1 MIIYS
6 DGQFVSDSEPLF
18 SVDNRAFQYGDGIF
32 ETMLGKNNS
41 IQYFSD
47 HFARL
52 QKSMEC
58 MELTN
63 EVCSNETE
71 LQNIIHELIKRNEYG
86 PNVRIKLVVHRN
98 WGGLYAPES
107 TNGILTILVKEHTP
121 AIHSSKAY
129 VVFSDDVRNHY
140 HKGSMFKLLSS
151 GRYVLAGLEMKRRK
165 ANDIIITDIDGNV
178 SECLQA
184 NIFWIKNNVV
194 YTPGIETGCI
204 DGIMRKQ
211 IQQYCAVNN
220 IEFKTGFYN
229 ITALEQSDI
238 VFAGNIAGLTPFEQ
252 IEKVKFRIENELFDK
267 LKKHLIC

>member
-6 DGQFVSDSEPLF
+6 NEQFISDTAPIF
-18 SVDNRAFQYGDGIF
+18 TVDNRGFHYGDGIF
-32 ETMLGKNNS
+32 ETMLCKNNI

-58 MELTN
+58 LELTN
-63 EVCSNETE
+63 EICSNETE
-71 LQNIIHELIKRNEYG
+71 LKNIIDQLIKKNEYG
-86 PNVRIKLVVHRN
+86 ANVRIKLMVHRN

-107 TNGILTILVKEHTP
+107 NNGILTVLVKEHTP
-121 AIHSSKAY
+121 STHVSKEY
-129 VVFSDDVRNHY
+129 VIFSDDLRNHY

-165 ANDIIITDIDGNV
+165 ANDIIVTDIDGNV

-184 NIFWIKNNVV
+184 NLFWIKNNTI

-220 IEFKTGFYN
+220 IEFKTGFFN
-229 ITALEQSDI
+229 ITALENSDI

-267 LKKHLIC
+267 LRQNV

>member
-6 DGQFVSDSEPLF
+6 NEQFVSDAAPVF
-18 SVDNRAFQYGDGIF
+18 TVDNRAFHYGDGIF
-32 ETMLGKNNS
+32 ETMLCKNNT

-63 EVCSNETE
+63 DVCSNESE
-71 LQNIIHELIKRNEYG
+71 LKDLIFELIKKNEYG
-86 PNVRIKLVVHRN
+86 TDVRIKVMVHRN

-107 TNGILTILVKEHTP
+107 TDGTVTILAKEYISRNP
-121 AIHSSKAY
+121 SSKEY

-151 GRYVLAGLEMKRRK
+151 GRYVIAGLEMKRKK
-165 ANDIIITDIDGNV
+165 ANDIIITDIDGNI

-184 NIFWIKNNVV
+184 NLFWIKNNTI

-204 DGIMRKQ
+204 EGIMRKQ
-211 IQQYCAVNN
+211 IQQYCAINN

-229 ITALEQSDI
+229 ITELQTSDI
-238 VFAGNIAGLTPFEQ
+238 IFAGNIAGLTPFEQ
-252 IEKVKFRIENELFDK
+252 IEKVKFRIENELFDT
-267 LKKHLIC
+267 LKQNI

>member
-6 DGQFVSDSEPLF
+6 NGQFIPDSEALF
-18 SVDNRAFQYGDGIF
+18 TIDNRAFQYGDGVF
-32 ETMLGKNNS
+32 ETMLYKNNS
-41 IQYFSD
+41 IRYFSD
-47 HFARL
+47 HFSRL
-52 QKSMEC
+52 QKSMAC

-63 EVCSNETE
+63 EICSNETE
-71 LQNIIHELIKRNEYG
+71 LENIIHELIKKNGYG
-86 PNVRIKLVVHRN
+86 ADVRIKLMVHRN

-107 TNGILTILVKEHTP
+107 TNGILTVLVKEHI
-121 AIHSSKAY
+121 ASNQISKEY

-140 HKGSMFKLLSS
+140 YKGSMYKLLSS

-184 NIFWIKNNVV
+184 NLFWIKNNTI

-204 DGIMRKQ
+204 DGVMRKQ
-211 IQQYCAVNN
+211 IQQYCAVTN

-229 ITALEQSDI
+229 ITELEKSDI
-238 VFAGNIAGLTPFEQ
+238 VFAGNVAGLTPFAQ
-252 IEKVKFRIENELFDK
+252 IEKVKFRTEHELFDK
-267 LKKHLIC
+267 LKKHLT

>member
-6 DGQFVSDSEPLF
+6 NGQFVSDNEAIF
-18 SVDNRAFQYGDGIF
+18 TADNRAFQYGDGIF
-32 ETMLGKNNS
+32 ETMLCKNNS

-47 HFARL
+47 HFTRL
-52 QKSMEC
+52 QKSMAC
-58 MELTN
+58 MDLTN
-63 EVCSNETE
+63 AVCSNENE
-71 LQNIIHELIKRNEYG
+71 LKNIIYELIKKNEYG
-86 PNVRIKLVVHRN
+86 PNVRIKLMVHRDS
-98 WGGLYAPES
+98 GGLYAPES
-107 TNGILTILVKEHTP
+107 TNGMLTLLTKEYTP
-121 AIHSSKAY
+121 AIHVSKEY
-129 VVFSDDVRNHY
+129 VVFSDDVRNQY
-140 HKGSMFKLLSS
+140 HKASMYKLLSS

-184 NIFWIKNNVV
+184 NLFWIKNNTI

-229 ITALEQSDI
+229 ITELEKSDI
-238 VFAGNIAGLTPFEQ
+238 VFSGNIAGLVPFAQ

-267 LKKHLIC
+267 LIQNL

>member
-1 MIIYS
+1 MILYS
-6 DGQFVSDSEPLF
+6 NGQFVSDTEAIF
-18 SVDNRAFQYGDGIF
+18 TADNRAFQYGDGIF
-32 ETMLGKNNS
+32 ETMLCKNNA
-41 IQYFSD
+41 IQYFAD

-52 QKSMEC
+52 QKSMAC
-58 MELTN
+58 LELTN
-63 EVCSNETE
+63 TICSNETE
-71 LQNIIHELIKRNEYG
+71 LKDLIYELIKKNEYG
-86 PNVRIKLVVHRN
+86 PNVRIKLMLHRD

-107 TNGILTILVKEHTP
+107 TTGVLTLLAKEHVP
-121 AIHSSKAY
+121 SAQLSKEY

-140 HKGSMFKLLSS
+140 HKGSMYKLLSS
-151 GRYVLAGLEMKRRK
+151 GRYVLAGLEMKRKK

-184 NIFWIKNNVV
+184 NIFWIKNNTI

-229 ITALEQSDI
+229 ITELEKSDI
-238 VFAGNIAGLTPFEQ
+238 VFSGNVAGLTPFEQ
-252 IEKVKFRIENELFDK
+252 IEKVKFRIENELFDT
-267 LKKHLIC
+267 LKKHLT

>member
-6 DGQFVSDSEPLF
+6 NDQFISDAAPVF
-18 SVDNRAFQYGDGIF
+18 TVDNRAFHYGDGIF
-32 ETMLGKNNS
+32 ETMLCKNNT

-47 HFARL
+47 HFERL
-52 QKSMEC
+52 QKSMTC

-63 EVCSNETE
+63 EICSNETE
-71 LQNIIHELIKRNEYG
+71 LKNIIHELIKRNEYG
-86 PNVRIKLVVHRN
+86 PNVRIKLMVHRN

-107 TNGILTILVKEHTP
+107 NNGTITILTKEYISTHP
-121 AIHSSKAY
+121 SSKEY

-165 ANDIIITDIDGNV
+165 ANDIIITDIDGNI

-184 NIFWIKNNVV
+184 NIFWIKNNVI

-211 IQQYCAVNN
+211 IQEYCAVNN

-229 ITALEQSDI
+229 ITELERSDI
-238 VFAGNIAGLTPFEQ
+238 VFAGNITGLTPFEQ
-252 IEKVKFRIENELFDK
+252 IEKVKFRIENELFDQ
-267 LKKHLIC
+267 LRQNV

>member
-6 DGQFVSDSEPLF
+6 NDQFISDATPIF
-18 SVDNRAFQYGDGIF
+18 TVDNRALQYGDGIF
-32 ETMLGKNNS
+32 ETMLCKNN
-41 IQYFSD
+41 IIRYFSD
-47 HFARL
+47 HFIRL

-63 EVCSNETE
+63 DICSSESE
-71 LQNIIHELIKRNEYG
+71 LKNIIQELIKKNEYG
-86 PNVRIKLVVHRN
+86 ADVRIKLMVHRN

-107 TNGILTILVKEHTP
+107 TNGVLTVLVKEHIATTQL
-121 AIHSSKAY
+121 SKEY

-140 HKGSMFKLLSS
+140 HKGSMYKLLSS

-165 ANDIIITDIDGNV
+165 ANDIIITDIDGNI

-184 NIFWIKNNVV
+184 NIFWIKNNTV

-204 DGIMRKQ
+204 EGIMRKQ

-229 ITALEQSDI
+229 ITELERSDI
-238 VFAGNIAGLTPFEQ
+238 VFAGNMAGLTPFEQ
-252 IEKVKFRIENELFDK
+252 IEKVKFRIENDLFEQ
-267 LKKHLIC
+267 LKQNV

>member
-1 MIIYS
+1 MILYS
-6 DGQFVSDSEPLF
+6 NGQFVSETDPIF
-18 SVDNRAFQYGDGIF
+18 TVDNRAYQYGDGIF
-32 ETMLGKNNS
+32 ETMLCKNNT

-52 QKSMEC
+52 QKSMAC

-63 EVCSNETE
+63 DICSREVE
-71 LQNIIHELIKRNEYG
+71 LQNSIQELIKKNNYS
-86 PNVRIKLVVHRN
+86 PNVRIKLIVHRN
-98 WGGLYAPES
+98 WGGLYAPVAMD
-107 TNGILTILVKEHTP
+107 GILTILVKELTTP
-121 AIHSSKAY
+121 SQTTKEF
-129 VVFSDDVRNHY
+129 VVFSDDIRNHY

-184 NIFWIKNNVV
+184 NVFWIKDNTV

-211 IQQYCAVNN
+211 IQSYCHINN
-220 IEFKTGFYN
+220 IEFKTGFFN
-229 ITALEQSDI
+229 ITALEKSDI
-238 VFAGNIAGLTPFEQ
+238 VFSGNIAGLTPFEQ
-252 IEKVKFRIENELFDK
+252 IEKVKFRMENDLFEK
-267 LKKHLIC
+267 IKANV

>member
-6 DGQFVSDSEPLF
+6 NEQFISDTAPIF
-18 SVDNRAFQYGDGIF
+18 TVDNRGFHYGDGIF
-32 ETMLGKNNS
+32 ETMLCKNNV

-58 MELTN
+58 LELTN
-63 EVCSNETE
+63 EICSNETE
-71 LQNIIHELIKRNEYG
+71 LKNIIHQLIKKNEYG
-86 PNVRIKLVVHRN
+86 ANVRIKLMVHRN

-107 TNGILTILVKEHTP
+107 NNGILTVLVKEHTP
-121 AIHSSKAY
+121 STHVSKEY
-129 VVFSDDVRNHY
+129 VIFSDDLRNHY

-165 ANDIIITDIDGNV
+165 ANDIIVTDIDGNV

-184 NIFWIKNNVV
+184 NLFWIKNNTI

-220 IEFKTGFYN
+220 IEFKTGFFN
-229 ITALEQSDI
+229 ITALENSDI

-267 LKKHLIC
+267 LRQNV

>member
-1 MIIYS
+1 
-6 DGQFVSDSEPLF
+6 
-18 SVDNRAFQYGDGIF
+18 
-32 ETMLGKNNS
+32 
-41 IQYFSD
+41 
-47 HFARL
+47 
-52 QKSMEC
+52 

-63 EVCSNETE
+63 NLCSNETE
-71 LQNIIHELIKRNEYG
+71 LKDLIHELIKKNAYG
-86 PNVRIKLVVHRN
+86 PDVRIKLMVHRN

-107 TNGILTILVKEHTP
+107 TNGILTILTKEHIASTQV
-121 AIHSSKAY
+121 SKEY

-151 GRYVLAGLEMKRRK
+151 GRYVLAGLEMKRKK

-184 NIFWIKNNVV
+184 NLFWIKNNTL

-238 VFAGNIAGLTPFEQ
+238 VFAGNIAGLTPFAQ
-252 IEKVKFRIENELFDK
+252 IEKVKFRIENEFFDK
-267 LKKHLIC
+267 LKQNI